1 MHTYIRM
8 CMYVCTYVLYG
19 VSDCV
24 YECVRAFVYNLLLH
38 ASTCRYIRTC
48 VTALESKISY
58 TAKFLRGKTFAVG
71 IEKDRS
77 RENFHGSSIFQ

>member
-1 MHTYIRM
+1 MDTYIRM

-19 VSDCV
+19 V

-38 ASTCRYIRTC
+38 ASTCRYVRTC
-48 VTALESKISY
+48 VTALESKIPY

-77 RENFHGSSIFQ
+77 RENFRGSSIFQ